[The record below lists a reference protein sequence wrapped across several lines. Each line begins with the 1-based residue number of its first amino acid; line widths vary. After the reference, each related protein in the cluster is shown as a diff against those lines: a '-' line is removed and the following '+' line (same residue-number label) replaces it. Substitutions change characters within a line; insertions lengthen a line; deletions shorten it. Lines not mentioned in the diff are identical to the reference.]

1 VLKPQG
7 GNCAVLP
14 YNFITVALHASAFV
28 TVFNILL
35 WTVGYGMISGSHSFV
50 MLLFAAALAL
60 ANLMKSFYPT
70 INEYAIHSA
79 PGER

>member
-1 VLKPQG
+1 MWQCLQ
-7 GNCAVLP
+7 AA
-14 YNFITVALHASAFV
+14 YNFITIVLRASAFV

-35 WTVGYGMISGSHSFV
+35 WTVGYGMVSGSHSFAE
-50 MLLFAAALAL
+50 LLFAAKLVMT
-60 ANLMKSFYPT
+60 NPMKSFYHT

>member
-1 VLKPQG
+1 MRQCLQ
-7 GNCAVLP
+7 AA
-14 YNFITVALHASAFV
+14 YNFITIALRASAFV

-60 ANLMKSFYPT
+60 ANLMKTFYHT

-79 PGER
+79 SGKR

>member
-1 VLKPQG
+1 M
-7 GNCAVLP
+7 
-14 YNFITVALHASAFV
+14 

-60 ANLMKSFYPT
+60 ANLMKTFYHT

-79 PGER
+79 PGKR

>member
-1 VLKPQG
+1 MSYRAFWQRRCRAAAAGAVLKPQG

-35 WTVGYGMISGSHSFV
+35 WTVDYGMVSGSHSFV
-50 MLLFAAALAL
+50 VLLFAATLV
-60 ANLMKSFYPT
+60 
-70 INEYAIHSA
+70 
-79 PGER
+79 

>member
-1 VLKPQG
+1 M
-7 GNCAVLP
+7 
-14 YNFITVALHASAFV
+14 

-79 PGER
+79 SGKR